1 MNDMILAK
9 VDRAK
14 ALLVQ
19 CRDAGD
25 AKKVSDMAHAA
36 EIYAKRQRASQETI
50 DYAHGIKVDAMT
62 LLGEFLSRQ
71 EMNKGVRMNGKDSIG
86 GAKKE
91 PPKKEIPTLAQSGI
105 TKKESALSQKLHKLS
120 KENPERHAAIRSAQE
135 PIQSVFSSAHVSHN
149 SGNNEWYTPK
159 EFIEA
164 AKKVMGG
171 IDLDPA
177 NSVEANKVVGAVKFH
192 TEKDSGLKHDWKGR
206 VWMNPPYASELINP
220 FCRKLTESFR
230 SGEVTQA
237 LVLVNNSTE
246 TAWFQDMCQEAS
258 AICFPERRVKF
269 WNPQKISAAPL
280 QGQAVIYFGN
290 KPKDFIARFSSFGLC
305 CEVIESLK

>member
-25 AKKVSDMAHAA
+25 AKRVSDMAHAA
-36 EIYAKRQRASQETI
+36 EIYARRQRASQETI

-71 EMNKGVRMNGKDSIG
+71 EKNKGVRLNGKDSIG
-86 GAKKE
+86 GTKKE
-91 PPKKEIPTLAQSGI
+91 PPKKDVPTLAQAGI
-105 TKKESALSQKLHKLS
+105 TKKESALSQKLHKLA
-120 KENPERHAAIRSAQE
+120 KENPERHAAIRAAKE

-149 SGNNEWYTPK
+149 SGNNEWYTPSEIIERAK
-159 EFIEA
+159 E
-164 AKKVMGG
+164 VMGG

-177 NSVEANKVVGAVKFH
+177 SSAEANKVVGAKRIF
-192 TEKDSGLKHDWKGR
+192 TEKEDGLKQTWKGR
-206 VWMNPPYASELINP
+206 VWMNPPYASDLIGQ
-220 FCRKLTESFR
+220 FCQKLSQCYDEKDV
-230 SGEVTQA
+230 EEA
-237 LVLVNNSTE
+237 IVLVNNSTE
-246 TAWFQDMCQEAS
+246 TGWFQDLCKFAKV
-258 AICFPERRVKF
+258 ICFPKSRVKF

-280 QGQAVIYFGN
+280 QGQAIIYFG
-290 KPKDFIARFSSFGLC
+290 KQPGDFILRFRKFGIC
-305 CEVIESLK
+305 CRISEL